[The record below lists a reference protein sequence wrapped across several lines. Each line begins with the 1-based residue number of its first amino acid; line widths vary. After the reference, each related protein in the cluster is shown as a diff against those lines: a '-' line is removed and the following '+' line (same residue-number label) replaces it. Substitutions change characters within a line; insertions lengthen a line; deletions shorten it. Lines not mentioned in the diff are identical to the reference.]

1 MNKINNDR
9 GISLIEIVIALAI
22 MSLLMT
28 AVVSLMSSNTIIFRK
43 TKNDIEVQSQ
53 AESTYNAIA
62 DSIHSAKS
70 IYAEGYILDGD
81 TEIKFNSDDLPID
94 ASSIQV
100 TDNSTKSFAQG
111 TASLTGSLSFE
122 SLDGGAKIK
131 KVYLTKLV
139 ILYSTP
145 IDFQKDL
152 SATVTTL
159 ADGTKVAQFT
169 GNGTQEVTENLTNP
183 SDPHNG
189 IDLMNDS
196 SLTINASTGLF
207 DLNPK
212 SGSHKAY
219 VADSDYCVVT
229 YEFIDNKIYV
239 SRKYLYNTSLNT
251 YATTDKELLLY
262 SDDLSYAV
270 CKDGVKVPGIVAAF
284 DADNGCV
291 GLEMYF
297 NDENMTYGV
306 NQLIKVRNSF
316 VLKEAK

>member
-28 AVVSLMSSNTIIFRK
+28 AVVSLMSSNTIVFRK
-43 TKNDIEVQSQ
+43 TKSDIEVQNQ
-53 AESTYNAIA
+53 AESTFNTIA
-62 DSIHSAKS
+62 DSVHSAKA
-70 IYAEGYILDGD
+70 IYAEGYILEGD
-81 TEIKFNSDDLPID
+81 NEIKFNSDDLPID
-94 ASSIQV
+94 ASAFQV
-100 TDNSTKSFAQG
+100 KDDAVKTFAKGTDA
-111 TASLTGSLSFE
+111 LTTSSSFE
-122 SLDGGAKIK
+122 SLDGTKIK

-139 ILYSTP
+139 VLYAAP

-152 SATVTTL
+152 GATVTTL
-159 ADGTKVAQFT
+159 ADGTKVAGFS
-169 GNGTQEVTENLTNP
+169 GNGTQEVTQNLADP

-196 SLTINASTGLF
+196 SLTINAASGTF

-212 SGSHKAY
+212 SGTHKAY

-229 YEFIDNKIYV
+229 YEFDENKIYV
-239 SRKYLYNTSLNT
+239 SRKYLYNTSLDT
-251 YATTDKELLLY
+251 YATTDRDLLLF
-262 SDDLSYAV
+262 SSDLSYAK
-270 CKDGVKVPGIVAAF
+270 CKNGVTVPGVVAAF

-297 NDENMTYGV
+297 NYENMTYGV